1 MIIQTNLSKTCTSET
16 TSCNHCKEL
25 ISWSVHRIHS
35 SDDDNFSGVR

>member
-1 MIIQTNLSKTCTSET
+1 MIIQIDLGNTYTSET